1 MQVIILE
8 LLLCHCTTC
17 LLPTQQ
23 VKLSIN
29 EEQKHELQQCFRLMD
44 SDGSGAIDAHELNNA
59 FKLLGRFLRM
69 SASGLCIRAA
79 LQARE
84 TL

>member
-1 MQVIILE
+1 M
-8 LLLCHCTTC
+8 
-17 LLPTQQ
+17 QQ
-23 VKLSIN
+23 VKLSLS

-59 FKLLGRFLRM
+59 FKLLGGNGRQHQGF
-69 SASGLCIRAA
+69 AA
-79 LQARE
+79 LQARA